1 MYLSP
6 LVASAAVCSKALTLF
21 SVVVPIGFGFK
32 CVGSMLFGVVLGVI
46 SSLSVI
52 LLRKRELVL
61 CFHCV
66 LAVYVLCFSLAASCV
81 GLRSVI
87 VAFSGHILTCFVNW
101 KV

>member
-21 SVVVPIGFGFK
+21 LVVVPIGFGFK

-61 CFHCV
+61 CFTVFWLSVFCV
-66 LAVYVLCFSLAASCV
+66 FPSRRRVLVC
-81 GLRSVI
+81 GL
-87 VAFSGHILTCFVNW
+87 
-101 KV
+101 